1 LDVISAVDIFETPH
15 ERKQTHTHTPWPVTG
30 QVSALRI
37 ALLLYESAKK
47 ARKAEDKEKK
57 S

>member
-1 LDVISAVDIFETPH
+1 MKRHMKEN
-15 ERKQTHTHTPWPVTG
+15 KHTHTPWPVTG